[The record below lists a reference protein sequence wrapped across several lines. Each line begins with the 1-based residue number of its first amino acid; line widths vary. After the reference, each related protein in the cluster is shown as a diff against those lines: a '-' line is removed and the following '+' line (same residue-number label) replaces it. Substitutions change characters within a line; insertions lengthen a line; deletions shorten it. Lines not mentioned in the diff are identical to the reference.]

1 MLQDSFTQQVSCRT
15 YVETPH
21 RVNLLS
27 NMEKHHFWWPKIGL
41 KQIAGCYAYQP
52 NMGEVRWGLWSQKQS
67 CSFSAC
73 SVGSLE
79 KTNMIWVFSTFQW
92 QWGWRRIQ
100 IQSWN
105 FFGSSLPQQSSTQ
118 SLHRNFPMDQLHVS
132 SCVTAFHQGVWQHGP
147 AELFSF
153 QLVVGCTFQ
162 TSQCV
167 QCSESMQIFPSK
179 LVPSAKFKAWETMHG
194 TAAANLNTEC
204 SGKTKTSIHFWRKDH
219 FGVFVVGFVGKVCT
233 MSFCVKVR
241 FFVFTQQAHI
251 LDWGGV
257 PGVR

>member
-27 NMEKHHFWWPKIGL
+27 NLEKHHFGWPKICL

-118 SLHRNFPMDQLHVS
+118 SLHRNFPMDQLHVI
-132 SCVTAFHQGVWQHGP
+132 T
-147 AELFSF
+147 
-153 QLVVGCTFQ
+153 
-162 TSQCV
+162 
-167 QCSESMQIFPSK
+167 
-179 LVPSAKFKAWETMHG
+179 
-194 TAAANLNTEC
+194 
-204 SGKTKTSIHFWRKDH
+204 
-219 FGVFVVGFVGKVCT
+219 
-233 MSFCVKVR
+233 CVKLCDCISPRCMATWASWIIQLPTRGWMHFPDIAMRPMLRVDAR
-241 FFVFTQQAHI
+241 FFVQSWSQAQSSR
-251 LDWGGV
+251 LGK
-257 PGVR
+257 PCMAPQPQT